1 MAAQEKFSSELW
13 AEFWRVSQRA
23 IQKWVASHKDGAMPH
38 VSDIPGMLA
47 WELTAKKQSQ
57 AFRARCA
64 EIRVGGGTV
73 TGPSAAQAE
82 EPKKPDLDWQEF
94 RATMGSRPKK
104 EFSLLIQQMEEFAAF
119 YHYKLERAHELG
131 DKGDQRFFNDLF
143 IETSNAIRQQK
154 LAADKLGIEEGQL
167 FTKAQLEKFIR
178 AFVFWSM
185 RAIDADLAADPCKA
199 LLNLKSVEQVRA
211 VREPRLLADR
221 FVKPFA
227 RAARI
232 ESDSALSPWM
242 VETVKDAVDD
252 FIENGAKEF
261 EAMK

>member
-1 MAAQEKFSSELW
+1 MAAQDKFNSGEW
-13 AEFWRVSQRA
+13 ADFWRVSQRV
-23 IQKWVASHKDGAMPH
+23 IQKWVGVHKAGGMPH
-38 VSDIPGMLA
+38 VSNVKEMLE

-57 AFRARCA
+57 SFRARCA
-64 EIRVGGGTV
+64 EIRAGAGSVI
-73 TGPSAAQAE
+73 GPAAP
-82 EPKKPDLDWQEF
+82 EPKKPDLDWQQF
-94 RATMGSRPKK
+94 RATMSSRPKK
-104 EFSLLIQQMEEFAAF
+104 EFNLLIQQMEEFAAF
-119 YHYKLERAHELG
+119 YHYKLERAHEMG
-131 DKGDQRFFNDLF
+131 ERGDQRLYNDLF

-167 FTKAQLEKFIR
+167 FTKAQLDKFIR

-185 RAIDADLAADPCKA
+185 RAIDAELAADPCKA

-211 VREPRLLADR
+211 VREPRMLADR

-227 RAARI
+227 RAARV

-252 FIENGAKEF
+252 FIEGGSAEF
-261 EAMK
+261 EKVGVT